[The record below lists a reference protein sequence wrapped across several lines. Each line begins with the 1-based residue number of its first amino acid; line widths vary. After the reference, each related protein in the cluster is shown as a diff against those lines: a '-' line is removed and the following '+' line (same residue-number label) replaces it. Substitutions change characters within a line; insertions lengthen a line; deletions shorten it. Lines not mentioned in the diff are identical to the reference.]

1 MNFAVNKT
9 TSPERSRRMP
19 LTPYILILICLILLS
34 GCAVGPKYRRPPAPT
49 TPSFK
54 EIPPQDSQAA
64 KQWKEAQ
71 PSDQAIKGNWWELYQ
86 DARLN
91 SLIEQV
97 NVSNQNIL
105 AAEAQFRAAR
115 DAMRIARANLFPVVT
130 AGVSVTNTR
139 APSGAI
145 ASSGGLSTTGS
156 SASRTSY
163 DLSTDFSYQA
173 DLWGDIRR
181 SVTAS
186 ARTAQASF
194 ADLENAR
201 LTSQAT
207 LAQAYFELH
216 GVDAEQQLLER
227 TVVSYKEYLQLT
239 QERFQAG
246 VASGADV
253 AQAETQL
260 SGAQAQ
266 LIDLG
271 VSRAQFE
278 HAIAV
283 LAGKP
288 PAEVTIA
295 AAPITAQLPTIPVAM
310 PSTLL
315 ERRPDIASAERL
327 MAASNEQIGIAKAA
341 YYPSV
346 LIAASAGVHSTD
358 PAQWFSWPSRF
369 WAIGPQIAET
379 IFSAGKRRAQV
390 DQAKALYD
398 ATVADYRQTVLTAFQ
413 QVEDNLAALRIL
425 ANEANAADQTV
436 RASQQALEIATYQ
449 YKAGTADYLQ
459 VITAQTAALQAEI
472 TAINI
477 RTRRMVASA
486 LLIEALGGGWEAS
499 TLPTQQQ
506 LVRGK

>member
-1 MNFAVNKT
+1 MK
-9 TSPERSRRMP
+9 MP
-19 LTPYILILICLILLS
+19 FSAKQHDRQDQGQRTFPFLILILICLIT

-54 EIPPQDSQAA
+54 EIPAQDSEAA

-86 DARLN
+86 DAKLN
-91 SLIEQV
+91 ELIGQV
-97 NVSNQNIL
+97 NISNQNIL
-105 AAEAQFRAAR
+105 GAEAQFRAAR

-139 APSGAI
+139 APAGAI

-227 TVVSYKEYLQLT
+227 TVASYKDYLQIT
-239 QERFQAG
+239 QERFHAG

-260 SGAQAQ
+260 SSAQAQ

-271 VSRAQFE
+271 ASRAQFE

-295 AAPITAQLPTIPVAM
+295 SAPLAGQVPTIPVAM

-327 MAASNEQIGIAKAA
+327 MAANNEQIGIAKAA
-341 YYPSV
+341 YFPSV
-346 LIAASAGVHSTD
+346 LIAATAGLHSTD
-358 PAQWFSWPSRF
+358 PTQWFSWPSRF
-369 WAIGPQIAET
+369 WAIGPQLAET

-398 ATVADYRQTVLTAFQ
+398 ATVAGYRQTVLTAFQ
-413 QVEDNLAALRIL
+413 QVEDNLAALRVL
-425 ANEANAADQTV
+425 ANEATAADETV
-436 RASQQALEIATYQ
+436 RASKQALEIATYQ
-449 YKAGTADYLQ
+449 YKAGTVDYLQ
-459 VITAQTAALQAEI
+459 VIVAQTAALQAEI

-477 RTRRMVASA
+477 RTRRMTASV
-486 LLIEALGGGWEAS
+486 LLIEALGGGWDAS

-506 LVRGK
+506 LVSGK